1 MATATADRLE
11 DTIAGDDY
19 GQALGEGEI
28 TRILKT
34 VQAAQFKK
42 SETFTAEDT
51 AFKPRSLVEIAFA
64 AEQKRQQEEQAARAA
79 EQAAAAAAAVQAA
92 TTAAAAEAGL
102 SEHLPAGPADNVQ
115 PDSTGPIPQ
124 DVPHQAVPAQQTD
137 AEAAFEPAAAAAPD
151 IEAELMQAKAQQAE
165 EEARRQRELDDQAL
179 RQEAEEQGYKRGF
192 EAGLEAART
201 AEPTAEELALQ
212 AEKEAEKQAIVAKF
226 HDAIAALASPQALD
240 SSALSKA
247 INDAVLQ
254 LAAERAGQ
262 VIQENPEGFLRR
274 IRQLVDRVKSA
285 SQQVEVFVNHAD
297 LDVLNK
303 WMQDH
308 TVPSGWQFTADAQ
321 LDHGDI
327 RLLLG
332 GIEIT
337 DILNPVSVTPEENPS
352 APMADAA
359 AEAPVDKQED
369 ISVSE
374 PESADV
380 TPEENLSAPVADA
393 AAEALVDKQEDTSVS
408 EPESADIPSED
419 KIQPE
424 AESDKSSEAEQL
436 TAEAD
441 MDKADAP
448 LSEQISAPAAEAAS
462 DSAGEQTDDQ
472 SLERDSE

>member
-64 AEQKRQQEEQAARAA
+64 AEQKRQQEEQAA
-79 EQAAAAAAAVQAA
+79 
-92 TTAAAAEAGL
+92 TTAAAEAGL

-359 AEAPVDKQED
+359 AEA
-369 ISVSE
+369 
-374 PESADV
+374 
-380 TPEENLSAPVADA
+380 
-393 AAEALVDKQEDTSVS
+393 LVDKQEDTSVS

-441 MDKADAP
+441 MDKADAH

>member
-79 EQAAAAAAAVQAA
+79 EQAAAAAE
-92 TTAAAAEAGL
+92 AAA
-102 SEHLPAGPADNVQ
+102 SDNLPAGSAQ
-115 PDSTGPIPQ
+115 ITSPDSQPPLPQ
-124 DVPHQAVPAQQTD
+124 DVLHEDAVPAQETGS
-137 AEAAFEPAAAAAPD
+137 PAALDPAAHAATD
-151 IEAELMQAKAQQAE
+151 MAAELMQAKAQQAE
-165 EEARRQRELDDQAL
+165 EEARRQRQQEDEAL
-179 RQEAEEQGYKRGF
+179 RLEAEEQGYKRGF

-201 AEPTAEELALQ
+201 AEPTAEELALI

-226 HDAIAALASPQALD
+226 HAAISALASPQALD
-240 SSALSKA
+240 STALSKA
-247 INDAVLQ
+247 INDAVMQ

-262 VIQENPEGFLRR
+262 VISQNPEGFLRR

-285 SQQVEVFVNHAD
+285 SQQVEVFVNRAD
-297 LDVLNK
+297 LEVLNR

-337 DILNPVSVTPEENPS
+337 DILNPVSATPE
-352 APMADAA
+352 D
-359 AEAPVDKQED
+359 
-369 ISVSE
+369 
-374 PESADV
+374 
-380 TPEENLSAPVADA
+380 NLSAPVAD
-393 AAEALVDKQEDTSVS
+393 TSVDNHVDESGDAPGDEQLNVPVSETELAEIPSDDAS
-408 EPESADIPSED
+408 EPKTEERDD
-419 KIQPE
+419 
-424 AESDKSSEAEQL
+424 AEQL
-436 TAEAD
+436 RPEPVADVSVDPRSEDVSAPTAEA
-441 MDKADAP
+441 AP
-448 LSEQISAPAAEAAS
+448 EAAPEEVQ
-462 DSAGEQTDDQ
+462 EQ
-472 SLERDSE
+472 SPERDSE

>member
-79 EQAAAAAAAVQAA
+79 EQAAAAAAAEQAA
-92 TTAAAAEAGL
+92 TTAAAAVEAGL

-359 AEAPVDKQED
+359 AEA
-369 ISVSE
+369 
-374 PESADV
+374 
-380 TPEENLSAPVADA
+380 
-393 AAEALVDKQEDTSVS
+393 LVDKQEDTSVS

>member
-79 EQAAAAAAAVQAA
+79 EQAAAAVAAEQAA
-92 TTAAAAEAGL
+92 TTAAAAAAVEAGL

-359 AEAPVDKQED
+359 AEA
-369 ISVSE
+369 
-374 PESADV
+374 
-380 TPEENLSAPVADA
+380 
-393 AAEALVDKQEDTSVS
+393 LVDKQEDTSVS

-436 TAEAD
+436 TAEPD
-441 MDKADAP
+441 MDKADAH

>member
-79 EQAAAAAAAVQAA
+79 EQAAAAAE
-92 TTAAAAEAGL
+92 AAA
-102 SEHLPAGPADNVQ
+102 SDNLPAGSAQ
-115 PDSTGPIPQ
+115 ITSPDSQPPLPQ
-124 DVPHQAVPAQQTD
+124 DVLHEDTVPAQDTGSQPALD
-137 AEAAFEPAAAAAPD
+137 PAAHMA
-151 IEAELMQAKAQQAE
+151 AELMKAKAQQAE
-165 EEARRQRELDDQAL
+165 EEARRERQQEDEAL
-179 RQEAEEQGYKRGF
+179 RLEAEEQGYKRGF

-201 AEPTAEELALQ
+201 AEPTAEELALI

-226 HDAIAALASPQALD
+226 HAAISALASPQALD
-240 SSALSKA
+240 STALSKA
-247 INDAVLQ
+247 INDAVMQ

-262 VIQENPEGFLRR
+262 VISQNPKGFLRR
-274 IRQLVDRVKSA
+274 IQQLVDRVKSA
-285 SQQVEVFVNHAD
+285 SQQVEVFVNRAD
-297 LDVLNK
+297 LEVLNR

-337 DILNPVSVTPEENPS
+337 DILNPVSATPE
-352 APMADAA
+352 D
-359 AEAPVDKQED
+359 
-369 ISVSE
+369 
-374 PESADV
+374 
-380 TPEENLSAPVADA
+380 NLSAPVAD
-393 AAEALVDKQEDTSVS
+393 TSVDNHVDASGDEQLNVPVSETERAEIPSDEAS
-408 EPESADIPSED
+408 EP
-419 KIQPE
+419 K
-424 AESDKSSEAEQL
+424 AEERDEAEQL
-436 TAEAD
+436 RPEPVADVSVDPRSEDVSAPTAEA
-441 MDKADAP
+441 AP
-448 LSEQISAPAAEAAS
+448 EAAPEEVQ
-462 DSAGEQTDDQ
+462 EQ
-472 SLERDSE
+472 SPERDSE

>member
-79 EQAAAAAAAVQAA
+79 EQAAAAVAAEQAA
-92 TTAAAAEAGL
+92 TTAAAAAAVEAGL

-359 AEAPVDKQED
+359 AEA
-369 ISVSE
+369 
-374 PESADV
+374 
-380 TPEENLSAPVADA
+380 
-393 AAEALVDKQEDTSVS
+393 LVDKQEDTSVS

>member
-79 EQAAAAAAAVQAA
+79 EQAAAAAAE
-92 TTAAAAEAGL
+92 AAASDNLSAGSAEIT
-102 SEHLPAGPADNVQ
+102 S
-115 PDSTGPIPQ
+115 PDSQPPLPQ
-124 DVPHQAVPAQQTD
+124 DLPHEGTVPVQETGSQ
-137 AEAAFEPAAAAAPD
+137 AAPD
-151 IEAELMQAKAQQAE
+151 PAAHAAPDMAAELMQAKAQQAE
-165 EEARRQRELDDQAL
+165 EEARRQRQQEDEAL
-179 RQEAEEQGYKRGF
+179 RLEAEEQGYKRGF

-201 AEPTAEELALQ
+201 AEPTAEELALI
-212 AEKEAEKQAIVAKF
+212 AEKEQEKQTIVAKF
-226 HDAIAALASPQALD
+226 HAAIAALASPQALD
-240 SSALSKA
+240 STALSKA
-247 INDAVLQ
+247 INDAVMQ

-262 VIQENPEGFLRR
+262 VISQNPEGFLRR

-285 SQQVEVFVNHAD
+285 SQQVEVFVNPAD
-297 LDVLNK
+297 LDVLNR

-308 TVPSGWQFTADAQ
+308 TAPSGWQFTADAQ

-337 DILNPVSVTPEENPS
+337 DILNPVSATPEDNP
-352 APMADAA
+352 P
-359 AEAPVDKQED
+359 
-369 ISVSE
+369 
-374 PESADV
+374 
-380 TPEENLSAPVADA
+380 APVADTP
-393 AAEALVDKQEDTSVS
+393 VDDAVDASGGVSGDEQLNAPVS
-408 EPESADIPSED
+408 ETGLAESPSGEASEPKPEGSAD
-419 KIQPE
+419 
-424 AESDKSSEAEQL
+424 AEQL
-436 TAEAD
+436 HPEPVAD
-441 MDKADAP
+441 VSVDP
-448 LSEQISAPAAEAAS
+448 RSEDVSAPASEAVS
-462 DSAGEQTDDQ
+462 ESAPEAVPEQSPEQ
-472 SLERDSE
+472 DSE

>member
-79 EQAAAAAAAVQAA
+79 EQAAAAVAAEQAA
-92 TTAAAAEAGL
+92 TTAAAAAAVEAGL

-337 DILNPVSVTPEENPS
+337 DILKPVSVTPEENPS
-352 APMADAA
+352 APM
-359 AEAPVDKQED
+359 
-369 ISVSE
+369 
-374 PESADV
+374 
-380 TPEENLSAPVADA
+380 ADA

-436 TAEAD
+436 TAEPD
-441 MDKADAP
+441 MDKADAH